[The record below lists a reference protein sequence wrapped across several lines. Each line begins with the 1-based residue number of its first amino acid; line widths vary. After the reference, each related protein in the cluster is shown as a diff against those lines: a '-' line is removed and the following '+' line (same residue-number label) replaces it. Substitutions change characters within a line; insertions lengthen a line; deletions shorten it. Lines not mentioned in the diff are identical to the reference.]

1 MIRIDMSSSKWVVEK
16 NVYSDHNI
24 TYHVD
29 GHTNLNISC
38 TWANEMATV
47 SWDSSSCVGEIV
59 PSSRS
64 AYLSQ
69 PHYWPSD
76 GGLVWIVDQSQN
88 YHLHKKKHFQH
99 NWAGGQMSP
108 CVANGWDIN
117 IVIATST
124 TLPYYTK
131 LPHRPALNHRGEVL
145 FSAGEM

>member
-88 YHLHKKKHFQH
+88 YHLHKKNIFNITEQEDR
-99 NWAGGQMSP
+99 WAHVWLMGG
-108 CVANGWDIN
+108 IL
-117 IVIATST
+117 
-124 TLPYYTK
+124 TLSLPHRPHYHITK
-131 LPHRPALNHRGEVL
+131 LPHRPALNHRGGAVQCC
-145 FSAGEM
+145 